1 MKKICILLSVLLLCG
16 LFGCQTTEME
26 QSASQNPARS
36 MTSPSEN
43 NPTTNPPTS
52 SAPVTT
58 APPTTA
64 PATTAP
70 PTTAPATEP
79 PAPTQPPIKQTV
91 TPFNTEYSLPDDI
104 NEIHNFGWNVVIT
117 DYANGYDRWRYPET
131 VKPAPA
137 VGEVVLSPN
146 VLRIISEHPDDAI
159 CYVYIGVTTNRD
171 ENGDWLPDYN
181 GLVEILRQRLLDAN
195 YVVYDNVQYVCPF
208 NSVGVFMTVGQLKQL
223 HCGDDISVAVFFAAY
238 GNVF

>member
-64 PATTAP
+64 PAT
-70 PTTAPATEP
+70 EP

-91 TPFNTEYSLPDDI
+91 TPYNTEYSLPDDI
-104 NEIHNFGWNVVIT
+104 NEIHNFENVA
-117 DYANGYDRWRYPET
+117 DACC
-131 VKPAPA
+131 
-137 VGEVVLSPN
+137 
-146 VLRIISEHPDDAI
+146 ISDFFT
-159 CYVYIGVTTNRD
+159 CGV
-171 ENGDWLPDYN
+171 
-181 GLVEILRQRLLDAN
+181 
-195 YVVYDNVQYVCPF
+195 
-208 NSVGVFMTVGQLKQL
+208 
-223 HCGDDISVAVFFAAY
+223 
-238 GNVF
+238 